1 MGAGVYALASFHP
14 GQCAPGPQEILT
26 PMFFLNRSVKLR
38 LAVSLA
44 ACALVLIVVGAISLH
59 SLNKTNNAMSDIY
72 ESNVL
77 TLTDLSQVNQALLSN
92 RVKITAE
99 QRDRDPVSALA
110 VQQELADNDA
120 LIDAAWADYFPSRV
134 SGEAERAIANTFVT
148 SLAELRAGIDTIM
161 AAMIDNEF
169 DQARQIATTTLREA
183 YPKALTALKQLTDG
197 NSAQAAAANQQ
208 SSRDYVWTRN
218 FVIIVMAVAIIIS
231 ILLAIWLIRGIMTP
245 LGKAQKLAND
255 MAKGNLNNAIDVT
268 CKDEFGDMLSA
279 LKTMEIKFSQVVMSV
294 RSNAES
300 VNGAADEIV
309 AGTDDLSSR
318 TQQQAASIEETAASM
333 DEITSTVR
341 QNAENA
347 SEADKLVSDVS
358 RQANAGGEIAR
369 QAVEAMEMINTS
381 SRRIAGIIG
390 LIDEIAFQTNL
401 LALNASVE
409 AARAGE
415 QGRGFAVVASEVRNL
430 AGRSANAAKDIKTL
444 VEDSIV
450 QVDSGSEL
458 VNRAG
463 RSLEDIVGGVQRVS
477 ALMAEIATASREQ
490 SQGIEQVN
498 TAISQMD
505 SATQQNASLVDESSA
520 AGRSLQRQAASL
532 LKEVSFFRG
541 ASSGLKTGALP
552 TPSRPLQSPARIA
565 KPKATQVLGSQH
577 DTEQWTSF

>member
-1 MGAGVYALASFHP
+1 
-14 GQCAPGPQEILT
+14 
-26 PMFFLNRSVKLR
+26 MFFLNRSVKLR

-541 ASSGLKTGALP
+541 ASSGLKTAALP